1 MNPLTRSKSRT
12 ILRLLIA
19 LALVCFGLSARA
31 APNISANPTEVI
43 FYTKSS
49 TMQKSTT
56 ITWDAEAGNDPV
68 GVYVTVNGTK
78 EQLMHTGATG
88 TKTAKFITLN
98 HTFEFCLWGNN
109 HSVKLD
115 CVTVTT
121 KLVEGVLSALGFIH
135 NVKPTPKGHSV
146 NISFTT
152 DRTAAA
158 VVQVSEKAPKAFPI
172 LSKEDIAAFEPQ
184 DLVSVSLPSIKSS
197 HSIELPKLEPGK
209 DFFFVISAY
218 DKQTDLWFKVKG
230 KFRTLQRKVSVTF
243 QKIKVVDDS
252 DDLSPGDLVFGFFVN
267 GQNAPNGKPMTFGAH
282 ASTDSTKTSNITG
295 SVVGAPTTLTLK
307 AIGYDDDET
316 EWIPV
321 GPFVAILANTC
332 GTGDVT
338 NLSTTEGEN
347 SCGEW
352 TSGSKSFD
360 LKAISENVSNIEDFT
375 QSFTIQARPK
385 GDDSEVSF
393 DVTGTFRVQYVP

>member
-1 MNPLTRSKSRT
+1 MNPLTHSKSRT
-12 ILRLLIA
+12 ILRFLIA

-31 APNISANPTEVI
+31 ADIAADPAEVI
-43 FYTKSS
+43 FYVKSP
-49 TMQKSTT
+49 TMKKSTT
-56 ITWDAEAGNDPV
+56 ITWNAEALYDPV
-68 GVYVTVNGTK
+68 GVYVTADGSGEN
-78 EQLMHTGATG
+78 LMAIGLTG
-88 TKTAKFITLN
+88 TKTPDFIMLN
-98 HTFEFCLWGNN
+98 NTYKFCLWGNN

-121 KLVEGVLSALGFIH
+121 KLVEGVLSALGFIR
-135 NVKPTPKGHSV
+135 NVAVTPRGHSV
-146 NISFTT
+146 KISFTT

-158 VVQVSEKAPKAFPI
+158 FVQVSDKAPKAFPI
-172 LSKEDIAAFEPQ
+172 ISKEDVAVFDPQ
-184 DLVSVSLPSIKSS
+184 DVVTTSLPSIKTN

-209 DFFFVISAY
+209 EFFFVVAAH
-218 DKQTDLWFKVKG
+218 DKQTALWFKAKG

-243 QKIKVVDDS
+243 QKIKIVDDS

-267 GQNAPNGKPMTFGAH
+267 GQNAPNNKPMTFGAH

-295 SVVGAPTTLTLK
+295 SVVGAPTTLALK

-321 GPFVAILANTC
+321 GPFVALLPNTC

-338 NLSTTEGEN
+338 NPSTTEGEN

-352 TSGSKSFD
+352 TSGSESFD
-360 LKAISENVSNIEDFT
+360 LKAIADNVANIEDFT
-375 QSFTIQARPK
+375 RPFTIKARPK

>member
-1 MNPLTRSKSRT
+1 MNSVIHSKSRT
-12 ILRLLIA
+12 ILRLLIV
-19 LALVCFGLSARA
+19 LVLVCFGLPARA

-43 FYTKSS
+43 FYTKSPN
-49 TMQKSTT
+49 MQKSTT

-68 GVYVTVNGTK
+68 GVYVTVNGTG

-88 TKTAKFITLN
+88 TKTAKFIKLN
-98 HTFEFCLWGNN
+98 NTYEFCLWGKD
-109 HSVKLD
+109 HSVKLK
-115 CVTVTT
+115 CVTVAT
-121 KLVEGVLSALGFIH
+121 KLVEVKLQIGLIH
-135 NVKPTPKGHSV
+135 NLQVTPRGHSV
-146 NISFTT
+146 KISFTT

-158 VVQVSEKAPKAFPI
+158 FVQVSDKAPKSFPI
-172 LSKEDIAAFEPQ
+172 ISKEDVAAFEPQ
-184 DLVSVSLPSIKSS
+184 DVVSASLPSIKSS
-197 HSIELPKLEPGK
+197 HSVELPKLEPGK
-209 DFFFVISAY
+209 DFFFVIAAH
-218 DKQTDLWFKVKG
+218 DKQTGLWFKVKG

-243 QKIKVVDDS
+243 QKIKVINDS

-267 GQNAPNGKPMTFGAH
+267 GQNAPNGKPMTFGTHTEDEA
-282 ASTDSTKTSNITG
+282 TKTSNITG
-295 SVVGAPTTLTLK
+295 SAVGAPTTLTLK
-307 AIGYDDDET
+307 TIGYDDDET

-321 GPFVAILANTC
+321 GPFVAVLANTC
-332 GTGDVT
+332 GAGDVT
-338 NLSTTEGEN
+338 NPSTTEGEN

-375 QSFTIQARPK
+375 QTFTVQARPK